1 MSIASGGACP
11 FRRLGTEK
19 ACRES
24 ELFRRSSC
32 FASRREVR
40 LRDKRRATISF
51 FPIEQRQRNGP
62 RSSTALVVCCVGG
75 GFSAIPAEAR
85 YCEKSIAYTIQR
97 LMILAVWRGRN
108 TKTCKSNSVAGA
120 NEATTLAA

>member
-1 MSIASGGACP
+1 MGHGKG
-11 FRRLGTEK
+11 LK
-19 ACRES
+19 ES
-24 ELFRRSSC
+24 DLFRRSSC

-40 LRDKRRATISF
+40 LREKRRATISF

-97 LMILAVWRGRN
+97 LMILAVWRGRKPKASQSDN
-108 TKTCKSNSVAGA
+108 ADSPIDQSCV
-120 NEATTLAA
+120 